1 MRWTRR
7 RSVIAAL
14 VGLGLAGWA
23 VYAFLTSV
31 TAPLVRETGDLKI
44 YLYPTLTGV
53 PRVGDNNFE
62 VKVLDREGRPVD
74 GASVNVRYTM
84 TGMSGMEARTL
95 GARAVTQGIYETTL
109 SLSMAGTWE
118 VGVTVER
125 PGVAPVTVSFPVQ
138 VQ

>member
-7 RSVIAAL
+7 RSVVAAL
-14 VGLGLAGWA
+14 VGLGLAGWTIF
-23 VYAFLTSV
+23 AFLTSV
-31 TAPLVRETGDLKI
+31 TNPSVREAGGLKI
-44 YLYPTLTGV
+44 YLYPTLTGA
-53 PRVGDNNFE
+53 PRTGDNNFE
-62 VKVLDREGRPVD
+62 IKVLDREGRPVD